1 MGKGGSAMSDDGS
14 MTSSDKRT
22 VVNRRSF
29 IRVSAASS
37 VGVVLADMIKPMIVA
52 SSEERGRV
60 GNFIR
65 KVKEARLFD
74 LSPVWDENSPIAGV
88 NPSYSMKLNRT
99 HAAFDPADP
108 DFSDD
113 HTRGTRGQFGDGG
126 QLSFTSEVQHFSG
139 QHGAPSIDA
148 IGHIG
153 RNGFLFGHVDA
164 AAATSDLRGIGRSG
178 VGAHLDIAHYPAQLL
193 VNRGVLLDVAR
204 FIQGDLSPL
213 PADFEI
219 TAQHLTDT
227 VKRQRVKLERGDTV
241 LIRTGWGKFF
251 TDDLNRYKGD
261 SSPGPSVDGAQFL
274 VNHGASVVGN
284 DTLTFEK
291 RPPLVFAPTFQVFP
305 VHMLLIA
312 DNGINIIENFFLE
325 ELAAAEVY
333 EFLLVVPPLKIRGG
347 SGSALRAFAL
357 VPKGDDD

>member
-1 MGKGGSAMSDDGS
+1 MRDSGA
-14 MTSSDKRT
+14 TNQQT
-22 VVNRRSF
+22 AVNRRDFGRAAGALAAALTLPGLTQTARADDRRSDGGRSDDRRDNSSRVQDF
-29 IRVSAASS
+29 IR
-37 VGVVLADMIKPMIVA
+37 
-52 SSEERGRV
+52 E
-60 GNFIR
+60 
-65 KVKEARLFD
+65 VKGARLFD

-99 HAAFDPADP
+99 HAQFDATDK

-113 HTRGTRGQFGDGG
+113 HTRGTRGQFNDGG

-164 AAATSDLRGIGRSG
+164 AAATSDLRGIGRSASG
-178 VGAHLDIAHYPAQLL
+178 VGAHLDVAHYPTDRL

-204 FIQGDLSPL
+204 FIQGGPSPL

-219 TAQHLTDT
+219 TARHLADT
-227 VKRQRVKLERGDTV
+227 AKAQRVKLERGDTV
-241 LIRTGWGKFF
+241 LIRTGRGRFF
-251 TDDLNRYKGD
+251 TENPDLYKGD

-274 VNHGASVVGN
+274 VKQGASVVGN

-291 RPPLVFAPTFQVFP
+291 RPPLIFTPTFQVFP

-325 ELAAAEVY
+325 ELGKAEVY

-347 SGSALRAFAL
+347 TGSALRSFAL
-357 VPKGDDD
+357 VPD

>member
-1 MGKGGSAMSDDGS
+1 M
-14 MTSSDKRT
+14 
-22 VVNRRSF
+22 NRRSF

-37 VGVVLADMIKPMIVA
+37 VGVVVSDMIKPMIVA
-52 SSEERGRV
+52 SGEERGRV

-65 KVKEARLFD
+65 KVKDARLFD
-74 LSPVWDENSPIAGV
+74 LSPVWDENSPIASV

-99 HAAFDPADP
+99 HAAFDPTDP

-164 AAATSDLRGIGRSG
+164 VAATSDLRGIGRSG

-219 TAQHLTDT
+219 TAQHLADT
-227 VKRQRVKLERGDTV
+227 AKIQRVKLERGDTV

-251 TDDLNRYKGD
+251 TDDPTRYKGD

-291 RPPLVFAPTFQVFP
+291 RPPLIFAPTFQVFP

-325 ELAAAEVY
+325 ELASAEAY